1 MASGLD
7 NKISN
12 IIGTKLPQW
21 VIKQLDL
28 RANRNSDGVRSNENL
43 LYLANKSAWVRL
55 VSSVDIDQE
64 RDQKYFSQVSGMVI
78 NNPQSL
84 AKNFVLFG
92 GTSKY
97 QENNSYQLRSGVS
110 YSDPNKTSGGAY
122 GILGKEEIQKY
133 GYRPMP
139 GIMSVTIETQGK
151 LGSIRGAIINFKCW
165 DKQQLDIIDA
175 LYFKLGFTMFLEW
188 GHTFF
193 YTSNQDSFASTTDYG
208 TLKATEDYAIV
219 DPFRSPSLSKEEIN
233 FQITKTVRDTQGNYD
248 AMLGMVTNFNFSYN
262 QDGGYDCTL
271 RLLSLGM
278 LGDSI
283 KINNPSTLPNLL
295 KFEVLLLDKTLKAIS
310 EQENLPPTSNSVNP
324 EDDPKNQTI
333 LRILNR
339 KINNVDKEPEN
350 AQKSAIIDRAG
361 ILNSENR
368 EIKYSSNTSQGAQLI
383 DPSSIKNYD
392 FIYPIDGSYRFYSQ
406 KFAVQIDANA
416 ESSFVDIIS
425 LDISKLRE
433 KLNINFANYLR
444 DRKQNEPLFNSI
456 EKYLYFIENTNKTST
471 TTNEYESK
479 YLFYRSGINN
489 KIYYLKISIPDF
501 DILPPEIKN
510 LSTVSVNSDNK
521 TVSFVFNLISKL
533 KISVT
538 DDPINVQIKKIESL
552 IRKDIQLKILE
563 KLSGV
568 STSGDISPEIN
579 LIFSGDKL
587 DLKVIEDTQF
597 GTFSNNDIITQNINP
612 EIIKL
617 ISSTN
622 QGKSYTLKFS
632 GNYSY
637 PTQEKEKQY
646 SNDGSISIF
655 KGSTLSVP
663 FTIETNDFS
672 LVSNVVPVN
681 NPNIFLG
688 DYLKGQFEK
697 SLEAQNQAQAA
708 KEEQERLADEA
719 LLDQVQQSLSYQS
732 ALELTLRTIQIHALN
747 KAIWQVE
754 NKPDKNIGNKVY
766 VLEVTK
772 DVTNGVPFL
781 KTVFSNGIF
790 SPFIDKLVSD
800 SPKFYSS
807 PDLDN
812 INSDKRLEIYAKY
825 GFLSSL
831 LGNNASLEEINL
843 LDGVVD
849 YNKLLTAFVIPYR
862 IEQEL
867 VAGIKTNHPVYIPF
881 GFLLMLL
888 NHSCTIYDNKKGSDL
903 QKPLVYIDYNPN
915 LNFFLSNNQ
924 QLSTDPFKV
933 LIPFEGSDQD
943 YQKLFY
949 DEVLTKD
956 KTAIPAFKDT
966 SKTIP
971 LFKPRSEDLI
981 SFKLQEYSP
990 IKLNKI
996 ADETGAFRGRV
1007 MNILLSIDYLTDL
1020 VRQYS
1025 LKDGS
1030 NNVYLRPF
1038 LENILTTINKSL
1050 GNFNALRLGYNDVSN
1065 TFQII
1070 DDQVIPTLGQEM
1082 MVQPNPDPLDPEN
1095 RTEIPLI
1102 GKTSIAKSLETR
1114 TEISSKLGSLIA
1126 ISANPN
1132 MKDKSTLST
1141 NADASGFL
1149 NTGFSDR
1156 YVTNRLA
1163 IESNNTSSLTDSRMA
1178 EAIMFNS
1185 TITDFYSSANPSD
1198 ADVSQVTSYYIEKMS
1213 KVKNETTGTLAAAM
1227 VPIGVNFTTDG
1238 IGGLNMYQAF
1248 TVSDELLPYSYTMQY
1263 RPGYIDNYTRYVGF
1277 VIVGLNHTIEANQWN
1292 TSVRTNMIALK
1303 DKTAFRSDLI
1313 KELPKNERPFTEKSE
1328 TVNPTSII
1336 NVNFLSYQLNIMI
1349 PFFKNNLKFSDIATS
1364 AALGN
1369 LIQESGLNHEAWNI
1383 GETVGQ
1389 KTTINAGSSRGDTL
1403 TDPNNLTFTGRGF
1416 TNREV
1421 TAYGIAQWTQDRKKA
1436 YIQFRNNNG
1445 GDSLQTQLKFLQSEL
1460 NSSYKKSVLEPMKLQ
1475 NDIVSATS
1483 VWLRNYEGINADLQQ
1498 RVSYANGVLEY
1509 IKAKGL

>member
-1 MASGLD
+1 MANSGLD

-21 VIKQLDL
+21 LIRQLDL
-28 RANRNSDGVRSNENL
+28 RANRNSDDVRTNENL

-64 RDQKYFSQVSGMVI
+64 RDQKYFSDISGATI
-78 NNPQSL
+78 SNPQSL

-97 QENNSYQLRSGVS
+97 RENNSYQLRSGVS

-139 GIMSVTIETQGK
+139 GIMSVNIETQGR

-188 GHTFF
+188 GHTYF
-193 YTSNQDSFASTTDYG
+193 YTSNQDSFASTTNYG
-208 TLKATEDYAIV
+208 TLRATEDYALV

-233 FQITKTVRDTQGNYD
+233 FNITKTVRDTQGNYD

-271 RLLSLGM
+271 RLMSLGM

-295 KFEVLLLDKTLKAIS
+295 KFEVLLLDKTLRAIN
-310 EQENLPPTSNSVNP
+310 EQNNLSNTSNSVNP
-324 EDDPKNQTI
+324 EDDPRNQTI

-339 KINNVDKEPEN
+339 KINNADREPEN

-361 ILNSENR
+361 ILNSENK
-368 EIKYSSNTSQGAQLI
+368 EIKYSSSVSTGTQLV

-392 FIYPIDGSYRFYSQ
+392 FIYPIDGSYRLYSQ
-406 KFAVQIDANA
+406 KFGVQIDSEA
-416 ESSFVDIIS
+416 ESSFIDSIS
-425 LDISKLRE
+425 LDINKLRE
-433 KLNINFANYLR
+433 KFNIGFANYLNNR
-444 DRKQNEPLFNSI
+444 PKDQPFFNSI
-456 EKYLYFIENTNKTST
+456 DKYLYYVQNRNIGTS
-471 TTNEYESK
+471 NSKEYNSN
-479 YLFYRSGINN
+479 YLFYKSGSNN
-489 KIYYLKISIPDF
+489 KIYYLKITIPDF
-501 DILPPEIKN
+501 QV
-510 LSTVSVNSDNK
+510 LSKELQDLTLSSQIPGSSGLIAGFFSNV
-521 TVSFVFNLISKL
+521 ISKAFPTL
-533 KISVT
+533 SPDPLQSQIRVVDSV
-538 DDPINVQIKKIESL
+538 IKKTIH
-552 IRKDIQLKILE
+552 LKILE
-563 KLSGV
+563 KLSGI
-568 STSGDISPEIN
+568 STSGDNSSEIN
-579 LIFSGDKL
+579 LIFSGQDL
-587 DLKVIEDTQF
+587 DLKIIEDTQF
-597 GTFSNNDIITQNINP
+597 GTFSNSDIITQNINP
-612 EIIKL
+612 EIIKF

-632 GNYSY
+632 GNYLYS
-637 PTQEKEKQY
+637 TKEKEKEY
-646 SNDGSISIF
+646 TNDGSQTIF
-655 KGSTLSVP
+655 KDSTISVP
-663 FTIETNDFS
+663 FIIETNDFS
-672 LVSNVVPVN
+672 LVNNITPVSD
-681 NPNIFLG
+681 PNILLG
-688 DYLKGQFEK
+688 DYLKKQFDEA
-697 SLEAQNQAQAA
+697 LEAQNKEEST
-708 KEEQERLADEA
+708 KEEQQKKDDEEI
-719 LLDQVQQSLSYQS
+719 LDQVQQSLSYQS
-732 ALELTLRTIQIHALN
+732 ALELTLRTIQVHALN

-766 VLEVTK
+766 VLEIIK
-772 DVTNGVPFL
+772 DVTGGTPFL

-790 SPFIDKLVSD
+790 SPFIDRLVSD
-800 SPKFYSS
+800 SPKSYSS
-807 PDLDN
+807 SDLDN
-812 INSDKRLEIYAKY
+812 TNSDKRLEIYAKY

-831 LGNNASLEEINL
+831 LGNNASLEEINS
-843 LDGVVD
+843 LDGVID

-881 GFLLMLL
+881 GFLLMVL
-888 NHSCTIYDNKKGSDL
+888 NHSCTIYDTKKESSL

-915 LNFFLSNNQ
+915 LNFFLTNNQ

-933 LIPFEGSDQD
+933 LIPFEGTDQD

-971 LFKPRSEDLI
+971 LFKPRTEDLI

-996 ADETGAFRGRV
+996 PDETSAFRGRV

-1038 LENILTTINKSL
+1038 LESILTTINKSL

-1070 DDQVIPTLGQEM
+1070 DDQVIPTLGQEI
-1082 MVQPNPDPLDPEN
+1082 MVQPNPDPLDPVN

-1114 TEISSKLGSLIA
+1114 TDISSKLGSLIA
-1126 ISANPN
+1126 ISANPK
-1132 MKDKSTLST
+1132 MTDKSTLST
-1141 NADASGFL
+1141 NGDPPGFL

-1156 YVTNRLA
+1156 FVTNRLA
-1163 IESNNTSSLTDSRMA
+1163 IESNSASSLTDSRMS

-1227 VPIGVNFTTDG
+1227 VPIGINFTTDG

-1263 RPGYIDNYTRYVGF
+1263 RPGYIDNYSRYVGF

-1303 DKTAFRSDLI
+1303 EKTAFKANPVVAIPKSDRVFR
-1313 KELPKNERPFTEKSE
+1313 ETSSTNEYAAVEKSPPVGSE
-1328 TVNPTSII
+1328 KAIKIAKTFFEQKGYNQIQVSAIIGGLLQESELNPNAINDNGQNPT
-1336 NVNFLSYQLNIMI
+1336 Y
-1349 PFFKNNLKFSDIATS
+1349 
-1364 AALGN
+1364 
-1369 LIQESGLNHEAWNI
+1369 
-1383 GETVGQ
+1383 
-1389 KTTINAGSSRGDTL
+1389 
-1403 TDPNNLTFTGRGF
+1403 
-1416 TNREV
+1416 
-1421 TAYGIAQWTQDRKKA
+1421 AYGIAQWLGTRKNKILA
-1436 YIQFRNNNG
+1436 KKDY
-1445 GDSLQTQLKFLQSEL
+1445 SKLEVQLAFVIEEF
-1460 NSSYKKSVLEPMKLQ
+1460 NSDEAAAGRKLK
-1475 NDIVSATS
+1475 SATT
-1483 VWLRNYEGINADLQQ
+1483 LEDAITAMANYERYAGVTINSNYQA
-1498 RVSYANGVLEY
+1498 VLVAAETGKRIGYTKY
-1509 IKAKGL
+1509 IYNNYDKY

>member
-21 VIKQLDL
+21 LIQQLDL
-28 RANRNSDGVRSNENL
+28 RANRNSDDVRSNENL

-64 RDQKYFSQVSGMVI
+64 RDQKYFSRASGMVI

-97 QENNSYQLRSGVS
+97 EENNSYQLRSGVS

-139 GIMSVTIETQGK
+139 GIMSVNIETQGR

-188 GHTFF
+188 GHTYF
-193 YTSNQDSFASTTDYG
+193 YTSKQDSFATTTDYG
-208 TLKATEDYAIV
+208 TLRATEDYALV

-233 FQITKTVRDTQGNYD
+233 FNITKTVRDTQGNYD

-271 RLLSLGM
+271 RLMSLGM

-295 KFEVLLLDKTLKAIS
+295 KFEVLLLDKTLKAIN
-310 EQENLPPTSNSVNP
+310 EQDNLPGTSNSVNP

-339 KINNVDKEPEN
+339 KINNIDKEPDAVEIFR
-350 AQKSAIIDRAG
+350 IISNAG
-361 ILNSENR
+361 ILNSDTTKKLPIENN
-368 EIKYSSNTSQGAQLI
+368 SA
-383 DPSSIKNYD
+383 DYD
-392 FIYPIDGSYRFYSQ
+392 FIYPIDNGYRFFSK
-406 KFAVQIDANA
+406 KFGVQIATENEQVFVQSITLNKSRINSILTNA
-416 ESSFVDIIS
+416 MIYYNQNIRSSEDPILFSPSKYVFDIENDNVFSFNTVSTPFGNLQFNSRYIFYKS
-425 LDISKLRE
+425 PINNRIYYIKINIDIDVPERGSGVLNIRFKGTQADRLAE
-433 KLNINFANYLR
+433 KLPGYLIIQETR
-444 DRKQNEPLFNSI
+444 EGTI
-456 EKYLYFIENTNKTST
+456 
-471 TTNEYESK
+471 
-479 YLFYRSGINN
+479 
-489 KIYYLKISIPDF
+489 LKIIEGIAGEQRAGSSSEN
-501 DILPPEIKN
+501 LP
-510 LSTVSVNSDNK
+510 
-521 TVSFVFNLISKL
+521 
-533 KISVT
+533 
-538 DDPINVQIKKIESL
+538 
-552 IRKDIQLKILE
+552 
-563 KLSGV
+563 
-568 STSGDISPEIN
+568 
-579 LIFSGDKL
+579 LIFDGQSV
-587 DLKVIEDTQF
+587 DLQVFEDYKNNF
-597 GTFSNNDIITQNINP
+597 VRDASAGGFFSDYLSKSAETLRQETELLNTTI
-612 EIIKL
+612 
-617 ISSTN
+617 
-622 QGKSYTLKFS
+622 QGNETYAFKFS
-632 GNYSY
+632 G
-637 PTQEKEKQY
+637 QY
-646 SNDGSISIF
+646 SIPTKFSKKAQTVDSNQIVFEERSIKAI
-655 KGSTLSVP
+655 
-663 FTIETNDFS
+663 FTIETNDSS
-672 LVSNVVPVN
+672 LISNIVPTQDSN
-681 NPNIFLG
+681 LLLG
-688 DYLKGQFEK
+688 DYLKKQTDQA
-697 SLEAQNQAQAA
+697 LEAQNIEQTT
-708 KEEQERLADEA
+708 KKEQERQADEA
-719 LLDQVQQSLSYQS
+719 ILDQVQQSLSYQS
-732 ALELTLRTIQIHALN
+732 ALELTLRTIQVHALN

-766 VLEVTK
+766 VLEITK
-772 DVTNGVPFL
+772 DITEGTPFL

-790 SPFIDKLVSD
+790 SPFIDRLVSD
-800 SPKFYSS
+800 SPKSYSS
-807 PDLDN
+807 SDLDN
-812 INSDKRLEIYAKY
+812 TNSDKRLEIYAKY

-888 NHSCTIYDNKKGSDL
+888 NHSCTIYDTKKESNF

-933 LIPFEGSDQD
+933 LIPFEGTDQD

-966 SKTIP
+966 SQTIP

-990 IKLNKI
+990 IKLNKV
-996 ADETGAFRGRV
+996 ADETAAFRGRV

-1030 NNVYLRPF
+1030 NNVFLRPF
-1038 LENILTTINKSL
+1038 LESILTTINKSL

-1082 MVQPNPDPLDPEN
+1082 MVQPNPDPLDPVN

-1114 TEISSKLGSLIA
+1114 TDISSKLGSLIA
-1126 ISANPN
+1126 ISANPK
-1132 MKDKSTLST
+1132 MTDKSTLST
-1141 NADASGFL
+1141 NGDPPGFL

-1163 IESNNTSSLTDSRMA
+1163 IESNNTSSLTDSRMS

-1213 KVKNETTGTLAAAM
+1213 KVKNEATGTLAAAM

-1263 RPGYIDNYTRYVGF
+1263 RPGYIDNYSRYVGF

-1303 DKTAFRSDLI
+1303 DKTAFKADTI
-1313 KELPKNERPFTEKSE
+1313 KQLTKIEREFVVSNNNVTGLTNFVASNNKQSIQARAVVDKYLGRPITDTEWNAL
-1328 TVNPTSII
+1328 VSII
-1336 NVNFLSYQLNIMI
+1336 NAESSNNDEERANILAVILNRA
-1349 PFFKNNLKFSDIATS
+1349 KNNSSGIIGVLKA
-1364 AALGN
+1364 
-1369 LIQESGLNHEAWNI
+1369 
-1383 GETVGQ
+1383 
-1389 KTTINAGSSRGDTL
+1389 
-1403 TDPNNLTFTGRGF
+1403 PNQFEPVTGRNTDTYLAGPSSPQIE
-1416 TNREV
+1416 NRIYNAIITYLPKITV
-1421 TAYGIAQWTQDRKKA
+1421 KYNNFVSANRDLFYDKITGKPIKGRDQKFYDFAIANKWPRPG
-1436 YIQFRNNNG
+1436 NG
-1445 GDSLQTQLKFLQSEL
+1445 GTLFG
-1460 NSSYKKSVLEPMKLQ
+1460 
-1475 NDIVSATS
+1475 
-1483 VWLRNYEGINADLQQ
+1483 NYQ
-1498 RVSYANGVLEY
+1498 
-1509 IKAKGL
+1509 